1 MIKKHIKL
9 HENMLKTENRHILHS
24 HLCHFYNSIRLFTSF
39 VHDNHK
45 NRPRTPIVFKKGK
58 EKQKNSND

>member
-1 MIKKHIKL
+1 
-9 HENMLKTENRHILHS
+9 MLKTENRHILHS

-39 VHDNHK
+39 AHDNHK
-45 NRPRTPIVFKKGK
+45 NRPRTPIVLKKGK